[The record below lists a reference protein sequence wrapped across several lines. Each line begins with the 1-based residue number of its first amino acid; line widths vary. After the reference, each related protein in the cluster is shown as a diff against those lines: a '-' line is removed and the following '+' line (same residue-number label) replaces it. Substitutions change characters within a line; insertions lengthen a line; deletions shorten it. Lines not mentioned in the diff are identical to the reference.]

1 MNRFF
6 FLLIRFE
13 VNQSSHLSYALPNL
27 IRDWRYLML
36 PNTTR
41 NAFSQGLIDWSLN
54 LKNKQT
60 NKKQNNWLFT
70 EVAKVAHEQFKW
82 GFLKLVIPR
91 VVCLQEWSQEE
102 H

>member
-1 MNRFF
+1 
-6 FLLIRFE
+6 
-13 VNQSSHLSYALPNL
+13 
-27 IRDWRYLML
+27 ML

-54 LKNKQT
+54 FKKKKKTGYSLKLPRSLT
-60 NKKQNNWLFT
+60 NNSNGVFP
-70 EVAKVAHEQFKW
+70 
-82 GFLKLVIPR
+82 KLVIPR